1 MDISIPYYEDKT
13 RISNSNIGWFLNKG
27 PAYLHKMLTED
38 VPEDKN
44 PVLERGTMIHEYLL
58 QPEEFQKDYV
68 VWDKSRPFSA
78 QQEKF
83 CQALAFST
91 EIEPNRAI
99 LDAYK
104 QAYSTAGKSDDK
116 MLSEGLKI
124 ASTLKDYIDFLKED
138 DGRIMINRS
147 DWYMLDKIKRNFK
160 EHKLAWNLLWPMGE
174 GIGKQ
179 VRQTGVGIHEDL
191 GLYNLHEFHINWEW
205 NNGVQCKSLLD
216 SLTLDFINQKATIM
230 DLKTTAKLWHFEDS
244 IDMYDYCRQLCYYK
258 RAVRWYLRNECNQ
271 NPDEWSFE
279 YYIIGID
286 TTGSNEI
293 RVFKVEE
300 YMVQSRFVTIVNALD
315 AIHWH
320 QMNNKWEHSREYYEG
335 DGSEPLNL
343 QIMENKVNNIS
354 VSENVKV
361 EKEFEISE
369 KVNKSENEKLENIY
383 DEDFKVKMY
392 YLDNEDPDIEEE
404 NAKLLLNAA

>member
-1 MDISIPYYEDKT
+1 MQIDIPYYEDRT

-68 VWDKSRPFSA
+68 VWDKSRPFSV

-104 QAYSTAGKSDDK
+104 QAYSIAGKSEDK

-124 ASTLKDYIDFLKED
+124 ASTLKDYIDFLKSRDE
-138 DGRIMINRS
+138 RLMVTPS
-147 DWYMLDKIKRNFK
+147 EYKMLEKIKQNVYS
-160 EHKLAWNLLWPMGE
+160 HKAANLIVWPGNGTKDKYHE
-174 GIGKQ
+174 GVHFETAKKSM
-179 VRQTGVGIHEDL
+179 
-191 GLYNLHEFHINWEW
+191 YHEFHINWEYE
-205 NNGVQCKSLLD
+205 GKIKCKSLLD
-216 SLTLDFINQKATIM
+216 GLTLDFKNKKAIIY
-230 DLKTTAKLWHFEDS
+230 DLKTTAKLWHFEES
-244 IDMYDYCRQLCYYK
+244 IKTYDYLRQLDYYSM
-258 RAVRWYLRNECNQ
+258 AVRWYLVNECGVTV
-271 NPDEWSFE
+271 DEIFEWDFE

-293 RVFKVEE
+293 RVFKIEQEDVS
-300 YMVQSRFVTIVNALD
+300 SRDETIITALD
-315 AIHWH
+315 RIAWH
-320 QMNNKWEHSREYYEG
+320 QVNNKWEHSREYYEG
-335 DGSEPLNL
+335 DGSESLNL
-343 QIMENKVNNIS
+343 
-354 VSENVKV
+354 
-361 EKEFEISE
+361 
-369 KVNKSENEKLENIY
+369 
-383 DEDFKVKMY
+383 
-392 YLDNEDPDIEEE
+392 
-404 NAKLLLNAA
+404 